1 MLRRALSDAGCAR
14 KIRINAGLQ
23 CAFFSWSSSSSQTT
37 RTRPLNAVGVMNEN
51 PFVFLVI
58 VLASLITLPVATHVI
73 GKMKE
78 IESPINEDKEDI
90 TVT

>member
-1 MLRRALSDAGCAR
+1 
-14 KIRINAGLQ
+14 
-23 CAFFSWSSSSSQTT
+23 
-37 RTRPLNAVGVMNEN
+37 MNEN